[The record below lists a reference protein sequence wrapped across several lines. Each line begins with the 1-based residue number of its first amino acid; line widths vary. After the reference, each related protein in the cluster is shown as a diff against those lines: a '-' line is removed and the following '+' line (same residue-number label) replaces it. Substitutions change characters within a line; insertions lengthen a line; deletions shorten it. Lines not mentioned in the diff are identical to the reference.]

1 MKLRSKF
8 PIWILFFSMVCI
20 FSVNAEDT
28 KLPINLE
35 KNWRVYPGDAFADKA
50 FEQEKAGTWID
61 LPSLPIAT
69 IKEQLDQNNDPIA
82 RATAC
87 TTVNLT
93 EGFIKSLS
101 KELISIH
108 IAYAPRVN
116 KVYLNG
122 NLVQAY
128 GEIHDHRIIKSGNV
142 RNQVDILPLNFLKN
156 GDNEICIALYSYPK
170 EDYDIYAS
178 QNSMNTEIDYYFNHE
193 YQLSERVTLM
203 LDFLYLAVGLYH
215 LLLFFKRPAERY
227 NLHFG
232 LFCVLLSFYI
242 FTRSKTVYDTGLDPY
257 LIMQIEYIIVFQ
269 LPSQLA
275 LFTEYLFFGKARKVI
290 SYYTVFVSALC
301 LAVIAF
307 DYMVAIKV
315 LTIWQISMLGII
327 VYVVYNIIV
336 AIRAGNP
343 DAKRLIL
350 GSIFLVVSVV
360 LDLLGAMLGGAGGEK
375 NLGLMRYGF
384 FFFVMGI
391 AVILANRFLRVYSEV
406 EELNTNLEKKVEVRT
421 RELQATLTEV
431 KALKEKQDGDY
442 FLTSLLLKPLGSN
455 RAKSPACKIDFFVQQ
470 KKEFEFKGK
479 NYEIGGDIC
488 IADNLKFNDKN
499 YSVFVNGDAMGKS
512 IQGAGGALVLGVV
525 FQSVIARTQLKGSQG
540 MSPERWLKECF
551 LELHTVFESFNGSM
565 LISVVIGLVDD
576 ETGLMY
582 FINAEHPWTALYRD
596 GKASFLENDLELRK
610 IGTIGME
617 GDIRVKTF
625 QLLEGDMIILG
636 SDGRDDLLIP
646 TTDGSRL
653 MNEDETLFLRR
664 IEEGNGDLKQ
674 IVKGIKDFGEV
685 SDDLTLLK
693 IEFSPVTS
701 PKWEG
706 NKEKEAKAEEI
717 RKLLKAKNF
726 DKAASLSEEFTNEY
740 PQEVEFFYFA
750 SLAYKMSHNY
760 SKAADFGETFRL
772 REPAN
777 VNNLLNLADTYRLMG
792 IEKRCIKLMEKV
804 KKYDPSNP
812 FLEKLGSMLKNK
824 SEMIE
829 ELNRT

>member
-1 MKLRSKF
+1 MRQNLNF
-8 PIWILFFSMVCI
+8 ITWILIHSFVII
-20 FSVNAEDT
+20 FSLNAEET

-35 KNWRVYPGDAFADKA
+35 KNWRVYAGDAFADNAFTGDKA
-50 FEQEKAGTWID
+50 NSWIE
-61 LPSLPIAT
+61 LPSLPLAS
-69 IKEQLDQNNDPIA
+69 IKDKLDLNQDPIA

-87 TTVNLT
+87 TTVQIT
-93 EGFIKSLS
+93 ESFLKTLN

-122 NLVQAY
+122 NLVQSY
-128 GEIHDHRIIKSGNV
+128 GEIHDHRIIKSGNI
-142 RNQVDILPLNFLKN
+142 RNQVDILPMNFLKA
-156 GDNEICIALYSYPK
+156 GSNEICIALYSYPK

-178 QNSMNTEIDYYFNHE
+178 QNSMNSEIDYYFNHQ
-193 YQLSERVTLM
+193 YQLSERITLM

-215 LLLFFKRPAERY
+215 LLLFVKRPSERY

-232 LFCVLLSFYI
+232 LFCAFLSLYI

-257 LIMQIEYIIVFQ
+257 VIMQIEYVIVFQ
-269 LPSQLA
+269 LPSQLV
-275 LFTEYLFFGKARKVI
+275 LFMEYLFFGKARKII

-307 DYMVAIKV
+307 DYMIAIKV
-315 LTIWQISMLGII
+315 LTIWQLSMLGII
-327 VYVVYNIIV
+327 VYVVYNLV
-336 AIRAGNP
+336 TAIREGNP

-350 GSIFLVVSVV
+350 GSIFLLISVV
-360 LDLLGAMLGGAGGEK
+360 LDLLGAMVGGAGGEK

-406 EELNTNLEKKVEVRT
+406 EELNTNLEKKVENRT

-442 FLTSLLLKPLGSN
+442 FLTSLLLKPLGAN
-455 RAKSPACKIDFFVQQ
+455 RAKSPSCKVDFFIQQ

-479 NYEIGGDIC
+479 HHEIGGDIC
-488 IADNLKFNDKN
+488 IADNLKFNEKN
-499 YSVFVNGDAMGKS
+499 YTVFVNGDAMGKS

-525 FQSVIARTQLKGSQG
+525 FQSVITRTQLKGSSG
-540 MSPERWLKECF
+540 LTPEKWLKECF

-565 LISVVIGLVDD
+565 LISVVIGLIDD

-582 FINAEHPWTALYRD
+582 FINAEHPWTVLYRD
-596 GKASFLENDLELRK
+596 AKASFLENDLELRK
-610 IGTIGME
+610 IGTMGME

-625 QLLEGDMIILG
+625 QLLEGDTIILG

-646 TTDGSRL
+646 STDGSRL
-653 MNEDETLFLRR
+653 MNEDELQFLKR
-664 IEEGNGDLKQ
+664 IEEGSGDLIS
-674 IVKGIKDFGEV
+674 IVKGIKNFGEI

-693 IEFSPVTS
+693 IEYSPVNP
-701 PKWEG
+701 PKWEA
-706 NKEKEAKAEEI
+706 NKEKDSKAEEI
-717 RKLLKAKNF
+717 RKNLKTKNF
-726 DKAASLSEEFTNEY
+726 ENAASLSEEFSRSY
-740 PQEVEFFYFA
+740 PQELEFFYIA
-750 SLAYKMSHNY
+750 SLSYKMSHNY

-777 VNNLLNLADTYRLMG
+777 INNLLNLADTYRLMG
-792 IEKRCIKLMEKV
+792 NEKRCIKLMEKV

-812 FLEKLGSMLKNK
+812 SLEKLGSMLKNK